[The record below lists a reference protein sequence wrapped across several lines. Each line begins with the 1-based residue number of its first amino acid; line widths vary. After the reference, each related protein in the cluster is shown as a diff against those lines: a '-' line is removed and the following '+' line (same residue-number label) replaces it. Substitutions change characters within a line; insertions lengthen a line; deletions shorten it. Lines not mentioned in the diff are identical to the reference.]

1 MIRSTKYPA
10 AGTVAV
16 PAAGRTSTAAVA
28 RRLPRDSEN
37 PMTLIST
44 QLRGGLH
51 TSLSPTAAAVPKA
64 NVDGSG
70 QAVLDSAHTGDI
82 VGAFGRI
89 RRDGTDAFSGRWRR
103 LRTLMVITGPGL
115 IVMVGDNDAGGV
127 ATYTQAGQNYGM
139 GLLWTM
145 ALLIPVLY
153 VNQEMV
159 LRLGAV
165 TRVGH
170 ARLIFERF
178 GKFWGAFSVGD
189 LLILNAL
196 TIVTEFIGVSLA
208 LGFLGCPR
216 IVAIPAAA
224 VLLFAVVAG
233 GSFRRWEG
241 LMFLLIAVNVLIIP
255 MVLLVHPSLNETAG
269 GLVPQ
274 FPGGLNSTVLL
285 LTVAI
290 VGTTVAPWQLFFQQS
305 NVVDKR
311 ITARW
316 IPYARA
322 DLVIGIVVVMAG
334 ATVLMA
340 VTAFGLAGTTDAGN
354 FTDAG
359 AVATALANH
368 VGNTMGV
375 LFAIILLDASL
386 IGANAIGLATT
397 YAIGDAMG
405 RRHSLHWKISQAP
418 MFYGGYAILLGVS
431 AAVAF
436 SPDHI
441 LGLVT
446 QGVQALAGVL
456 LPSATVFLVLLC
468 NDRAVLGPWV
478 NTVRQN
484 IVAWTIVWSLV
495 LLSLALTATTFF
507 KDLSTT
513 TIEAGLAAGA
523 VIGIVGGAAAII
535 AGRRSS
541 DRREAEVIVRELGGG
556 LNPDEVDE
564 IDDTP
569 SLTRAERRAVRL
581 EDRANWQTPSLATL
595 ERPTMSPIRRAGL
608 LTLRGYL
615 VLAVVF
621 VVIKIVEVGVA
632 GPAGLL

>member
-1 MIRSTKYPA
+1 M
-10 AGTVAV
+10 
-16 PAAGRTSTAAVA
+16 TS
-28 RRLPRDSEN
+28 
-37 PMTLIST
+37 ISA
-44 QLRGGLH
+44 QHRGGLR
-51 TSLSPTAAAVPKA
+51 AAILGRSASAAPKE
-64 NVDGSG
+64 NPEPG
-70 QAVLDSAHTGDI
+70 QAVLDSAHVGDI

-89 RRDGTDAFSGRWRR
+89 RRDGTDAYEGFTGRFRR

-139 GLLWTM
+139 GLLWTL

-165 TRVGH
+165 SRVGH

-178 GKFWGAFSVGD
+178 GKFWGAFSIGD
-189 LLILNAL
+189 LLIVNAL
-196 TIVTEFIGVSLA
+196 TIVTEFIGVALA
-208 LGFLGCPR
+208 LGFLGCPK
-216 IVAIPAAA
+216 IVAVPTAA

-255 MVLLVHPSLNETAG
+255 MALMVHPAAKETAA

-334 ATVLMA
+334 ASVLMA
-340 VTAFGLAGTTDAGN
+340 VTAFGLAGTPDAGS

-359 AVATALANH
+359 AVATALAHH
-368 VGNTMGV
+368 VGHTMGV
-375 LFAIILLDASL
+375 LFAVILLDASL

-397 YAIGDAMG
+397 YAVGDAMG
-405 RRHSLHWKISQAP
+405 KRHSLHWKITQAP
-418 MFYGGYAILLGVS
+418 LFYGGYALLLAVS

-484 IVAWTIVWSLV
+484 ILAWTIVWSLV

-507 KDLSTT
+507 KDLPTT

-523 VIGIVGGAAAII
+523 VIGIIGGAVAII

-541 DRREAEVIVRELGGG
+541 DRREAEVISRAFGG
-556 LNPDEVDE
+556 LNPEEVDE
-564 IDDTP
+564 IEDTP
-569 SLTRAERRAVRL
+569 SLTRAERRAVRRQ
-581 EDRANWQTPSLATL
+581 DRATWQTPSLASL
-595 ERPTMSPIRRAGL
+595 DRPIMSPIRRAGL

-621 VVIKIVEVGVA
+621 VVIKVVDVA
-632 GPAGLL
+632 IAAPAGSW

>member
-1 MIRSTKYPA
+1 M
-10 AGTVAV
+10 
-16 PAAGRTSTAAVA
+16 TS
-28 RRLPRDSEN
+28 
-37 PMTLIST
+37 IST
-44 QLRGGLH
+44 EPRGGMS
-51 TSLSPTAAAVPKA
+51 TSGAP
-64 NVDGSG
+64 G
-70 QAVLDSAHTGDI
+70 QAVLDSAHAGDI

-89 RRDGTDAFSGRWRR
+89 HRDAAHPGTGGRWRR
-103 LRTLMVITGPGL
+103 LRTLLVITGPGL

-127 ATYTQAGQNYGM
+127 ATYAQAGQNYGM
-139 GLLWTM
+139 RLLWTLAM
-145 ALLIPVLY
+145 LIPVLY

-208 LGFLGCPR
+208 LGFLGCPKA
-216 IVAIPAAA
+216 IAIPAAA

-255 MVLLVHPSLNETAG
+255 MVLLAHPTLKGTVG

-285 LTVAI
+285 LVIAI

-311 ITARW
+311 ITTRW
-316 IPYARA
+316 IAYARA
-322 DLVIGIVVVMAG
+322 DLIIGIVVVMVG
-334 ATVLMA
+334 ATALMA
-340 VTAFGLAGTTDAGN
+340 VTAFGLAGTADFGG

-359 AVATALANH
+359 AVAAGLARH
-368 VGNTMGV
+368 LGGTVGA

-397 YAIGDAMG
+397 YAVGDALG
-405 RRHSLHWKISQAP
+405 KRHSLHWKVSEAP
-418 MFYGGYAILLGVS
+418 LFYGGYAVLLAVS

-436 SPDHI
+436 SPDHV

-484 IVAWTIVWSLV
+484 IIAWAVVWCLV
-495 LLSLALTATTFF
+495 VLSLALTATTFF
-507 KDLSTT
+507 PGLSTG
-513 TIEAGLAAGA
+513 TIEAGLAVGA
-523 VIGIVGGAAAII
+523 TIGIVGGAVAIVT
-535 AGRRSS
+535 GRRHR
-541 DRREAEVIVRELGGG
+541 DRRDAEAVAGTLGGG
-556 LNPDEVDE
+556 LDPEEVDE
-564 IDDTP
+564 LDDAP
-569 SLTRAERRAVRL
+569 LLTRAERRAVRRQ
-581 EDRANWQTPSLATL
+581 DRAHWQTPDIAMLD
-595 ERPTMSPIRRAGL
+595 RPAMSPIRRAGL

-615 VLAVVF
+615 VVAVVF
-621 VVIKIVEVGVA
+621 VIIKIVQAGII
-632 GPAGLL
+632 GPATSL

>member
-1 MIRSTKYPA
+1 MA
-10 AGTVAV
+10 
-16 PAAGRTSTAAVA
+16 
-28 RRLPRDSEN
+28 
-37 PMTLIST
+37 LIST
-44 QLRGGLH
+44 HGGVRA
-51 TSLSPTAAAVPKA
+51 SPPNGTAAAPVSTAPDA
-64 NVDGSG
+64 SR
-70 QAVLDSAHTGDI
+70 QAVLDSAHAGDI

-89 RRDGTDAFSGRWRR
+89 RRDHAGGFAQGRRWRR
-103 LRTLMVITGPGL
+103 LRTLLVITGPGL

-127 ATYTQAGQNYGM
+127 ATYAQAGQNYGM
-139 GLLWTM
+139 GLLWTLTM
-145 ALLIPVLY
+145 LIPVLY

-178 GKFWGAFSVGD
+178 GKFWGTFSVGD

-196 TIVTEFIGVSLA
+196 TIVTEFIGVSMA
-208 LGFLGCPR
+208 LGFLGCPK
-216 IVAIPAAA
+216 IIAIPAAA

-241 LMFLLIAVNVLIIP
+241 MMFLLIAVNVLIIP
-255 MVLLVHPSLNETAG
+255 MVLLVHPTLNRTVG
-269 GLVPQ
+269 GLLPQ

-285 LTVAI
+285 LVVAI

-322 DLVIGIVVVMAG
+322 DLIIGIVVVMVG
-334 ATVLMA
+334 ATALMA
-340 VTAFGLAGTTDAGN
+340 VAAFGLAGTADIGN

-359 AVATALANH
+359 AVATGLSRH
-368 VGNTMGV
+368 LGSTVGV

-397 YAIGDAMG
+397 YAVGDALG
-405 RRHSLHWKISQAP
+405 RRHSLHWKVSEAP
-418 MFYGGYAILLGVS
+418 LFYGGYAALLAVS

-468 NDRAVLGPWV
+468 NDRALLGPWA

-484 IVAWTIVWSLV
+484 IVAWIIVWSLV

-507 KDLSTT
+507 PRLSTG
-513 TIEAGLAAGA
+513 TIETGLAAGA
-523 VIGIVGGAAAII
+523 VIGVVGGAAAII

-541 DRREAEVIVRELGGG
+541 DLREAQAMMRTVGTVGTPGGG
-556 LNPDEVDE
+556 LDPEEVDE
-564 IDDTP
+564 LDDTTL
-569 SLTRAERRAVRL
+569 LTRAERRAVRQQ
-581 EDRANWQTPSLATL
+581 DRMRWQTPSLAAL
-595 ERPTMSPIRRAGL
+595 ARPTMSPIRRAGL

-615 VLAVVF
+615 VVAVVF
-621 VVIKIVEVGVA
+621 VVIKVIESGIV
-632 GPAGLL
+632 GPATSL

>member
-1 MIRSTKYPA
+1 MTSIPTRGSFRTSLFGRTA
-10 AGTVAV
+10 AV
-16 PAAGRTSTAAVA
+16 TSTA
-28 RRLPRDSEN
+28 N
-37 PMTLIST
+37 P
-44 QLRGGLH
+44 
-51 TSLSPTAAAVPKA
+51 
-64 NVDGSG
+64 DGAG

-89 RRDGTDAFSGRWRR
+89 RRDGTDAFSGRFRR

-139 GLLWTM
+139 GLLWTL

-165 TRVGH
+165 SRVGH

-178 GKFWGAFSVGD
+178 GKFWGAFSIGD

-208 LGFLGCPR
+208 LGFLGCPKV
-216 IVAIPAAA
+216 IAIPAAA

-233 GSFRRWEG
+233 GSFRRWEA

-255 MVLLVHPSLNETAG
+255 MVLLVHPALKETAG

-316 IPYARA
+316 VPYARA

-340 VTAFGLAGTTDAGN
+340 VTAFGLAGTADVGN

-359 AVATALANH
+359 AVATSLANH
-368 VGNTMGV
+368 IGNTVAV

-405 RRHSLHWKISQAP
+405 KRHSLHWKITEAP
-418 MFYGGYAILLGVS
+418 LFYGGYALLLAVS
-431 AAVAF
+431 AAIAF
-436 SPDHI
+436 SPDHV

-495 LLSLALTATTFF
+495 LLSLALTAATFF
-507 KDLSTT
+507 PGLSTT
-513 TIEAGLAAGA
+513 TIEGGLAAGA
-523 VIGIVGGAAAII
+523 VIGIVGGAALII
-535 AGRRSS
+535 AGRRHT
-541 DRREAEVIVRELGGG
+541 DLRDAEAIARELGGS
-556 LNPDEVDE
+556 LNPEDVDE

-569 SLTRAERRAVRL
+569 SLTRAERRAVRRQ
-581 EDRANWQTPSLATL
+581 DRANWQTPNLAIL

-621 VVIKIVEVGVA
+621 VVIKVVQVGLA
-632 GPAGLL
+632 

>member
-1 MIRSTKYPA
+1 M
-10 AGTVAV
+10 
-16 PAAGRTSTAAVA
+16 
-28 RRLPRDSEN
+28 
-37 PMTLIST
+37 
-44 QLRGGLH
+44 
-51 TSLSPTAAAVPKA
+51 TSLSAQQHALPDVA
-64 NVDGSG
+64 G

-89 RRDGTDAFSGRWRR
+89 RHDGTGARGGRWRR

-127 ATYTQAGQNYGM
+127 ATYAQAGQNYGM
-139 GLLWTM
+139 ALLWT
-145 ALLIPVLY
+145 LVFLIPVLY

-196 TIVTEFIGVSLA
+196 TIVTEFIGVALA
-208 LGFLGCPR
+208 LGYLGCPKV
-216 IVAIPAAA
+216 VAIPAAA

-233 GSFRRWEG
+233 GSFRRWEA
-241 LMFLLIAVNVLIIP
+241 LMFLLIAVNVLVVP
-255 MVLLVHPSLNETAG
+255 MVLLVHPSLSVTAD
-269 GLVPQ
+269 GLVPR
-274 FPGGLNSTVLL
+274 FPGGLDSTVLL
-285 LTVAI
+285 LIIAI

-322 DLVIGIVVVMAG
+322 DLVIGIVVVVVG
-334 ATVLMA
+334 ATALMA
-340 VTAFGLAGTTDAGN
+340 VTAFGLAGAGVGD

-359 AVATALANH
+359 AVASGLSHHLGGT
-368 VGNTMGV
+368 VGA
-375 LFAIILLDASL
+375 LFAIILLDASVV
-386 IGANAIGLATT
+386 GANAIGLATT
-397 YAIGDAMG
+397 YAVGDAMG
-405 RRHSLHWKISQAP
+405 RRHSLHWKIGEAP
-418 MFYGGYAILLGVS
+418 LFYGGYALLLAVS

-436 SPDHI
+436 SPDHV

-484 IVAWTIVWSLV
+484 IIAWAIVWSLV

-507 KDLSTT
+507 PGLSTGA
-513 TIEAGLAAGA
+513 IEAGLAVGA
-523 VIGIVGGAAAII
+523 VVGIAGGATGIV
-535 AGRRSS
+535 AGRRYTE
-541 DRREAEVIVRELGGG
+541 RREAQAIVRALGGG
-556 LNPDEVDE
+556 LDPEQVDRL
-564 IDDTP
+564 DDIP
-569 SLTRAERRAVRL
+569 LLSRAERRAMRL
-581 EDRANWQTPSLATL
+581 QDRLSWQTPNLAGL
-595 ERPTMSPIRRAGL
+595 ERPAMSPIRRMGL
-608 LTLRGYL
+608 FTLRAYL
-615 VLAVVF
+615 VVAVVL
-621 VVIKIVEVGVA
+621 VVVKIVEAGIVA
-632 GPAGLL
+632 PATSL

>member
-1 MIRSTKYPA
+1 M
-10 AGTVAV
+10 
-16 PAAGRTSTAAVA
+16 TS
-28 RRLPRDSEN
+28 
-37 PMTLIST
+37 IST
-44 QLRGGLH
+44 QFRGGRR
-51 TSLSPTAAAVPKA
+51 TSLSRNAAALPRA
-64 NVDGSG
+64 NSDGSG
-70 QAVLDSAHTGDI
+70 PAVLDPAHTGDI
-82 VGAFGRI
+82 IGAFGRI
-89 RRDGTDAFSGRWRR
+89 RRDGTGAFSGRFRR

-139 GLLWTM
+139 GLLWTL
-145 ALLIPVLY
+145 ALLVPVLY

-165 TRVGH
+165 ARVGH

-178 GKFWGAFSVGD
+178 GKFWGAFSIGD

-208 LGFLGCPR
+208 LGFLGCPKT
-216 IVAIPAAA
+216 VAIPAAA

-255 MVLLVHPSLNETAG
+255 MVLLVHPGLKATAG

-322 DLVIGIVVVMAG
+322 DLVIGIVVVMVG
-334 ATVLMA
+334 ATALMA
-340 VTAFGLAGTTDAGN
+340 VAAFGLAGADTGN
-354 FTDAG
+354 FSDAG
-359 AVATALANH
+359 AVATGLASH
-368 VGNTMGV
+368 LGNTVGV

-405 RRHSLHWKISQAP
+405 RRHSLHWKIREAP
-418 MFYGGYAILLGVS
+418 LFYGGYALLLALS

-478 NTVRQN
+478 NSVRQN
-484 IVAWTIVWSLV
+484 ILAWTIVWSLV

-507 KDLSTT
+507 PHLPTAA
-513 TIEAGLAAGA
+513 IEAGLAVGA
-523 VIGIVGGAAAII
+523 AIGIVGGAAAII

-541 DRREAEVIVRELGGG
+541 DRREAEVVVRELGGG
-556 LNPDEVDE
+556 LDPEEVDE
-564 IDDTP
+564 IDDTRL
-569 SLTRAERRAVRL
+569 LTRSERRAVRR

-595 ERPTMSPIRRAGL
+595 ERPTMSPTRRVGL

-621 VVIKIVEVGVA
+621 VVIKVVEVG
-632 GPAGLL
+632 LS

>member
-1 MIRSTKYPA
+1 MTSISTEGLGAVGAPSTTN
-10 AGTVAV
+10 GT
-16 PAAGRTSTAAVA
+16 
-28 RRLPRDSEN
+28 RLPTEAPPAPRVSPE
-37 PMTLIST
+37 
-44 QLRGGLH
+44 
-51 TSLSPTAAAVPKA
+51 TS
-64 NVDGSG
+64 GS
-70 QAVLDSAHTGDI
+70 AVLDSAHVGDI

-89 RRDGTDAFSGRWRR
+89 GRDGTDAFSGRLRR

-139 GLLWTM
+139 GLLWTL
-145 ALLIPVLY
+145 AFLIPVLY

-165 TRVGH
+165 SRVGH

-196 TIVTEFIGVSLA
+196 TNVTEFIGVALA
-208 LGFLGCPR
+208 LGFLGCPK

-241 LMFLLIAVNVLIIP
+241 LMFLLIAVNVVIIP
-255 MVLLVHPSLNETAG
+255 MTLMAHPRLKETAG
-269 GLVPQ
+269 GLLPQ

-322 DLVIGIVVVMAG
+322 DLVIGIGVVMTG
-334 ATVLMA
+334 ATALMA
-340 VTAFGLAGTTDAGN
+340 VTAFGLAGTKEVGN
-354 FTDAG
+354 FSDAG
-359 AVATALANH
+359 AVATVLANH
-368 VGNTMGV
+368 LGNTVGV

-386 IGANAIGLATT
+386 IGANAIGLATS
-397 YAIGDAMG
+397 YAVGDAMG
-405 RRHSLHWKISQAP
+405 KRHSLHWKITEAP
-418 MFYGGYAILLGVS
+418 LFYGGYAVLLAVS
-431 AAVAF
+431 AAIAF

-468 NDRAVLGPWV
+468 NDRGVLGPWV

-507 KDLSTT
+507 PGLPTK
-513 TIEAGLAAGA
+513 TIEGGLAAGA
-523 VIGIVGGAAAII
+523 LIGIVGGATVII

-541 DRREAEVIVRELGGG
+541 DRQEAEVVAREFGGG
-556 LNPDEVDE
+556 LDPEEVDE
-564 IDDTP
+564 IDDTR
-569 SLTRAERRAVRL
+569 SLTRAERRAVR
-581 EDRANWQTPSLATL
+581 EQDRVNWQTPNLAL
-595 ERPTMSPIRRAGL
+595 LARPTMSPVRRAGL

-615 VLAVVF
+615 VLAVAF
-621 VVIKIVEVGVA
+621 VVINIVEVGVA
-632 GPAGLL
+632 GPAGSL

>member
-1 MIRSTKYPA
+1 
-10 AGTVAV
+10 
-16 PAAGRTSTAAVA
+16 
-28 RRLPRDSEN
+28 
-37 PMTLIST
+37 MTLIST
-44 QLRGGLH
+44 ELRDAPHATGLQ
-51 TSLSPTAAAVPKA
+51 P
-64 NVDGSG
+64 
-70 QAVLDSAHTGDI
+70 VLDSAHAGDI

-89 RRDGTDAFSGRWRR
+89 RRDDTGATGGRWRR
-103 LRTLMVITGPGL
+103 LRTLLVIIGPGL

-127 ATYTQAGQNYGM
+127 ATYAQAGQNYGM
-139 GLLWTM
+139 TLLWTLT
-145 ALLIPVLY
+145 LLIPVLY

-189 LLILNAL
+189 LLLLNAL
-196 TIVTEFIGVSLA
+196 TIVTEFIGVSMA
-208 LGFLGCPR
+208 LGFLGCPKV
-216 IVAIPAAA
+216 IAIPAAA

-241 LMFLLIAVNVLIIP
+241 LMFLLIAVNVVIVP
-255 MVLLVHPSLNETAG
+255 MTLLVHPTWKATIG
-269 GLVPQ
+269 GLMPQ

-285 LTVAI
+285 LIVAI

-311 ITARW
+311 ITTRW

-322 DLVIGIVVVMAG
+322 DLVIGIVVVMVG
-334 ATVLMA
+334 ATALMA

-354 FTDAG
+354 FTDAA
-359 AVATALANH
+359 AVATGLTNH
-368 VGNTMGV
+368 LGSAVGD
-375 LFAIILLDASL
+375 LFAILLLDASL

-397 YAIGDAMG
+397 YAVGDALG
-405 RRHSLHWKISQAP
+405 RRHSLHWKISEAP
-418 MFYGGYAILLGVS
+418 LFYGGYAALLAIS

-468 NDRAVLGPWV
+468 NDRAVMGPWS
-478 NTVRQN
+478 NTLRQN
-484 IVAWTIVWSLV
+484 VVAWTIVWSLV

-507 KDLSTT
+507 PNLSTVA
-513 TIEAGLAAGA
+513 IEIGLAAGA
-523 VIGIVGGAAAII
+523 ALGAVGGAAVVV
-535 AGRRSS
+535 AGRRYGDST
-541 DRREAEVIVRELGGG
+541 L
-556 LNPDEVDE
+556 P
-564 IDDTP
+564 
-569 SLTRAERRAVRL
+569 LTRA
-581 EDRANWQTPSLATL
+581 DREQHRVHWHTPNLTAL
-595 ERPTMSPIRRAGL
+595 ERPVMSPVRRAGL
-608 LTLRGYL
+608 FTLRGYL
-615 VLAVVF
+615 ALAVVL
-621 VVIKIVEVGVA
+621 VVVKLVEA
-632 GPAGLL
+632 GMA

>member
-1 MIRSTKYPA
+1 MTSMSTELD
-10 AGTVAV
+10 G
-16 PAAGRTSTAAVA
+16 GA
-28 RRLPRDSEN
+28 RASE
-37 PMTLIST
+37 
-44 QLRGGLH
+44 
-51 TSLSPTAAAVPKA
+51 A
-64 NVDGSG
+64 SG
-70 QAVLDSAHTGDI
+70 PAVLDSAHAGDI

-89 RRDGTDAFSGRWRR
+89 RRDDARGVTSGRWRR

-127 ATYTQAGQNYGM
+127 ATYAQAGQNYGM
-139 GLLWTM
+139 GLLWTLAM
-145 ALLIPVLY
+145 LIPVLY

-208 LGFLGCPR
+208 LGFLGCPKA
-216 IVAIPAAA
+216 IAIPAAA

-255 MVLLVHPSLNETAG
+255 MVLLAHPTLQGTAA
-269 GLVPQ
+269 GLTPQ

-285 LTVAI
+285 LVVAI

-311 ITARW
+311 ITTRW
-316 IPYARA
+316 ISYARA
-322 DLVIGIVVVMAG
+322 DLIIGIVVVMAG
-334 ATVLMA
+334 ATALMA
-340 VTAFGLAGTTDAGN
+340 VTAFGLAGTADAGG

-359 AVATALANH
+359 AVASGLSRHLGGT
-368 VGNTMGV
+368 VGT

-397 YAIGDAMG
+397 YAVGDALG
-405 RRHSLHWKISQAP
+405 KRHSLHWKISEAP
-418 MFYGGYAILLGVS
+418 LFYGGYALLLAVS

-484 IVAWTIVWSLV
+484 IIAWTVVWCLV
-495 LLSLALTATTFF
+495 VLSLALTATTFF
-507 KDLSTT
+507 PGLSTA
-513 TIEAGLAAGA
+513 TIEAGLAVGA
-523 VIGIVGGAAAII
+523 AVGILGGAIAII
-535 AGRRSS
+535 AGRRHR
-541 DRREAEVIVRELGGG
+541 DRRHAEAIAGALGGG
-556 LNPDEVDE
+556 LDPEEVDE
-564 IDDTP
+564 LEDTP
-569 SLTRAERRAVRL
+569 LLTRAERREVRRQ
-581 EDRANWQTPSLATL
+581 DRAHWQTPNLAML
-595 ERPTMSPIRRAGL
+595 DRPVVSPIRRAGL

-615 VLAVVF
+615 VVAVVF
-621 VVIKIVEVGVA
+621 VIIKIVQAGIV
-632 GPAGLL
+632 GPATSL

>member
-1 MIRSTKYPA
+1 M
-10 AGTVAV
+10 
-16 PAAGRTSTAAVA
+16 TS
-28 RRLPRDSEN
+28 
-37 PMTLIST
+37 IST
-44 QLRGGLH
+44 QLRGGPH
-51 TSLSPTAAAVPKA
+51 TSAV
-64 NVDGSG
+64 SG

-89 RRDGTDAFSGRWRR
+89 RRDGSDAFSGRWRR

-127 ATYTQAGQNYGM
+127 ATYAQAGQNYGM
-139 GLLWTM
+139 RLLWTL

-165 TRVGH
+165 SRVGH

-178 GKFWGAFSVGD
+178 GKFWGAFSIGD

-208 LGFLGCPR
+208 LGFLGCPK
-216 IVAIPAAA
+216 IIAIPAAA

-233 GSFRRWEG
+233 GSFRRWEA

-255 MVLLVHPSLNETAG
+255 MVLLVHPTAKETATE
-269 GLVPQ
+269 LVPQ

-285 LTVAI
+285 LVVAI

-322 DLVIGIVVVMAG
+322 DLVIGIVVVMLG
-334 ATVLMA
+334 ATALMA
-340 VTAFGLAGTTDAGN
+340 VTAFGLAGTNDVGN
-354 FTDAG
+354 FSDAG
-359 AVATALANH
+359 AVASSLSEH
-368 VGNTMGV
+368 LGNTVAV

-397 YAIGDAMG
+397 YAIGDAMR
-405 RRHSLHWKISQAP
+405 RRHSLHWKISEAP
-418 MFYGGYAILLGVS
+418 LFYGGYALLLVVS

-478 NTVRQN
+478 NKPWLN
-484 IVAWTIVWSLV
+484 ALAGLIIGILV
-495 LLSLALTATTFF
+495 LLSLVLTTATLFPALTGGQLAT
-507 KDLSTT
+507 L
-513 TIEAGLAAGA
+513 
-523 VIGIVGGAAAII
+523 
-535 AGRRSS
+535 
-541 DRREAEVIVRELGGG
+541 LGGG
-556 LNPDEVDE
+556 VVL
-564 IDDTP
+564 
-569 SLTRAERRAVRL
+569 
-581 EDRANWQTPSLATL
+581 
-595 ERPTMSPIRRAGL
+595 G
-608 LTLRGYL
+608 
-615 VLAVVF
+615 VLA
-621 VVIKIVEVGVA
+621 
-632 GPAGLL
+632 

>member
-1 MIRSTKYPA
+1 M
-10 AGTVAV
+10 
-16 PAAGRTSTAAVA
+16 TS
-28 RRLPRDSEN
+28 
-37 PMTLIST
+37 MST
-44 QLRGGLH
+44 QRQGGRRA
-51 TSLSPTAAAVPKA
+51 SLLSRNAAVPKA
-64 NVDGSG
+64 IPDAPGD
-70 QAVLDSAHTGDI
+70 AVLDSAHIGDI

-89 RRDGTDAFSGRWRR
+89 RRDGTGAFSGRWRR

-139 GLLWTM
+139 NLLWTLM
-145 ALLIPVLY
+145 LLIPVLY

-165 TRVGH
+165 ARVGH

-196 TIVTEFIGVSLA
+196 TIVTEFIGVAMA
-208 LGFLGCPR
+208 LNFLGCPR
-216 IVAIPAAA
+216 IIAIPAAA

-233 GSFRRWEG
+233 GSFRRWEA
-241 LMFLLIAVNVLIIP
+241 LMFVLIAVNVLIIP
-255 MVLLVHPSLNETAG
+255 MVLLVHPTLTQTASG
-269 GLVPQ
+269 ILPQ
-274 FPGGLNSTVLL
+274 FPGGLDSTVLL
-285 LTVAI
+285 LIVAI

-322 DLVIGIVVVMAG
+322 DLVIGIVVVMGG
-334 ATVLMA
+334 ATALMA
-340 VTAFGLAGTTDAGN
+340 VTAFGLAGTTDVGN

-359 AVATALANH
+359 AVASGLAH
-368 VGNTMGV
+368 HLGGTVGL

-405 RRHSLHWKISQAP
+405 KRHSLHWKISQAP
-418 MFYGGYAILLGVS
+418 LFYGGYALLLAVS

-436 SPDHI
+436 SPNHI

-484 IVAWTIVWSLV
+484 IVAWVIVWSLV

-507 KDLSTT
+507 PSLPTT
-513 TIEAGLAAGA
+513 TIEAGLALGA
-523 VIGIVGGAAAII
+523 VIGIVGGVVAII
-535 AGRRSS
+535 AGRRYR
-541 DRREAEVIVRELGGG
+541 DRREAEVIVREFGGG
-556 LNPDEVDE
+556 LDPDEVDE

-569 SLTRAERRAVRL
+569 LLTRTERRAVRRQ
-581 EDRANWQTPSLATL
+581 DRANWQTPSLAAL
-595 ERPTMSPIRRAGL
+595 ERPEMSPIRRVGL

-615 VLAVVF
+615 VVAVVF
-621 VVIKIVEVGVA
+621 VVIKIVESGVA
-632 GPAGLL
+632 

>member
-1 MIRSTKYPA
+1 
-10 AGTVAV
+10 
-16 PAAGRTSTAAVA
+16 
-28 RRLPRDSEN
+28 
-37 PMTLIST
+37 MTPIPT
-44 QLRGGLH
+44 RGGLR
-51 TSLSPTAAAVPKA
+51 SLLLSPTPAAAPTA
-64 NVDGSG
+64 TSDASA
-70 QAVLDSAHTGDI
+70 QAVLDSAHAGDI

-89 RRDGTDAFSGRWRR
+89 RRDSAGAYGAFSGRWRR

-127 ATYTQAGQNYGM
+127 ATYAQAGQNYGM
-139 GLLWTM
+139 GLLWTLTM
-145 ALLIPVLY
+145 LIPVLY

-165 TRVGH
+165 ARVGH

-189 LLILNAL
+189 LLALNAL
-196 TIVTEFIGVSLA
+196 TIVTEFIGVSMA
-208 LGFLGCPR
+208 LGFLGCPK

-241 LMFLLIAVNVLIIP
+241 LMFLLIAVNILIIP
-255 MVLLVHPSLNETAG
+255 MVLLVHPTLNKTAG
-269 GLVPQ
+269 GLIPQ
-274 FPGGLNSTVLL
+274 FSGGLNSTVLL
-285 LTVAI
+285 LVVAI
-290 VGTTVAPWQLFFQQS
+290 VGTTVSPWQLFFQQS
-305 NVVDKR
+305 TVVDKR

-316 IPYARA
+316 ISYARA
-322 DLVIGIVVVMAG
+322 DLIIGIVVVIVG
-334 ATVLMA
+334 ATALMA
-340 VTAFGLAGTTDAGN
+340 VTAFGLGSTADVGG
-354 FTDAG
+354 FTDAA
-359 AVATALANH
+359 AVASSLSKHLGST
-368 VGNTMGV
+368 VGV

-405 RRHSLHWKISQAP
+405 RRHSLHWKVSEAP
-418 MFYGGYAILLGVS
+418 VFYGGYALLLAVS

-478 NTVRQN
+478 NSVRQN
-484 IVAWTIVWSLV
+484 IIAWTIVWSLV
-495 LLSLALTATTFF
+495 LLSLALTAATFF
-507 KDLSTT
+507 PGLSTG

-523 VIGIVGGAAAII
+523 AIGVLGGAAAII
-535 AGRRSS
+535 AGRRYSELR
-541 DRREAEVIVRELGGG
+541 DAEAIVGTLGGG
-556 LNPDEVDE
+556 LYPEEVDE
-564 IDDTP
+564 LEDTP
-569 SLTRAERRAVRL
+569 LLTRAERRAVRQH
-581 EDRANWQTPSLATL
+581 DRMNWQAPNLAAL
-595 ERPTMSPIRRAGL
+595 ARPTMSPIRRAGMFA
-608 LTLRGYL
+608 LRGYL
-615 VLAVVF
+615 VLAVAL
-621 VVIKIVEVGVA
+621 VVIKIVEAGIV
-632 GPAGLL
+632 GPASSL